1 MFHLCK
7 LYSLCIAV
15 IVLLAFPRG
24 SDTKDG
30 GIGFIRSVGKSAVS
44 ATKVALMNRNEKM
57 IDAFR
62 NMSHGGGGSGR
73 PVNILIMLADDL
85 GYGDTSVYPFTGMG
99 VITPELE
106 KMASRGTIMTN
117 FHTAAATC
125 TPTRASILT
134 GLYPWRM
141 GIKAVYEYGLKGKSN
156 RDDWLPQIPTTA
168 MVFKEAKYFTGH
180 SGKWHI
186 GGMRNDDLDMR
197 LQDPRKEGFRGGRR
211 CPHPGPNQQG
221 FEEYV
226 SVLDGPGAPRQNE
239 YQVNDMLH
247 SQGCNILLNN
257 DRDIGGGKDANA
269 KSGEFLSDCE
279 ARHAIRMMRNS
290 VKAKKPFF
298 IQLWFHAP
306 HGPWEE
312 LPGFKD
318 IYPDPPRPANHELP
332 LCHQNRSSRYCAL
345 NHNGMQR
352 QSMDRGPSI
361 EQKYKTM
368 VTAMD
373 RSIGKVLREIKT
385 LGIEKDTLV
394 VFLSDNGPEDVV
406 GQTAGFRGNKRF
418 LYEGGIRVPAIFQ
431 WVGTIPKGR
440 NISTFG
446 VSTDLF
452 PTFLD
457 ATGVKPPSNLRL
469 DGMSL
474 LPELIGRG
482 KHHLGKRRKLK
493 ERVTLWHGEYE
504 GPRATVAWLFDF
516 KVMFN
521 ASDFPTQMWDMRVD
535 QFEQRNLLQ
544 PFENMTLQEIFSWD
558 ADYHLDV
565 RGRGS
570 LRREKIKSKNTPP
583 VFTLNDMNDPVKR
596 TDRNLHRY
604 IVIRTYQ
611 TMIDFALHGDEA
623 HKMYLSANPGR
634 NYTPSVESDQRY
646 IRGNPYK
653 FISQK
658 ESKEI
663 KARLM
668 NSTCETPC
676 RCATPVASMIEPLPF
691 SKVKPQRAYLC
702 PNGPY
707 GLLNGTQILGLYV

>member
-1 MFHLCK
+1 
-7 LYSLCIAV
+7 
-15 IVLLAFPRG
+15 
-24 SDTKDG
+24 
-30 GIGFIRSVGKSAVS
+30 
-44 ATKVALMNRNEKM
+44 
-57 IDAFR
+57 
-62 NMSHGGGGSGR
+62 
-73 PVNILIMLADDL
+73 MLADDL
-85 GYGDTSVYPFTGMG
+85 GYGDTSVHPFTGMG
-99 VITPELE
+99 VLTPELE

-156 RDDWLPQIPTTA
+156 RDDWLPQIPTSA
-168 MVFKEAKYFTGH
+168 MVFRDADYFTGH
-180 SGKWHI
+180 SGKWHV

-197 LQDPRKEGFRGGRR
+197 LLDDSKEGTRGGRR

-221 FEEYV
+221 FHEYV
-226 SVLDGPGAPRQNE
+226 SVLDGPGSPRQNE

-247 SQGCNILLNN
+247 SQGCNILLQN
-257 DRDIGGGKDANA
+257 DQQIGGKDGKA
-269 KSGEFLSDCE
+269 GEFLSDCE
-279 ARHAIRMMRNS
+279 ARHAMRMMRNS
-290 VKAKKPFF
+290 VKLKKPFF

-312 LPGFKD
+312 LPGFKH
-318 IYPDPPRPANHELP
+318 IYPDPPRLPIHELP
-332 LCHQNRSSRYCAL
+332 LCNQNRSSRHCAL
-345 NHNGMQR
+345 SHHGMQK
-352 QSMDRGPSI
+352 QAMDRGPTI

-373 RSIGKVLREIKT
+373 RSIGNVLREIKT

-394 VFLSDNGPEDVV
+394 VFLSDNGPEDFV

-457 ATGVKPPSNLRL
+457 AAGLTLPPNVRL

-482 KHHLGKRRKLK
+482 KHHLGKRKKLN

-516 KVMFN
+516 KIMFN
-521 ASDFPTQMWDMRVD
+521 SSDYPTEMWDMRID
-535 QFEQRNLLQ
+535 EYEKRNLLQ
-544 PFENMTLQEIFSWD
+544 PFENMTLAESFSWGGEF
-558 ADYHLDV
+558 V
-565 RGRGS
+565 SSENSIGMKGN
-570 LRREKIKSKNTPP
+570 KGKSSAKQRKPN
-583 VFTLNDMNDPVKR
+583 FSINDMNDPVKR
-596 TDRNLHRY
+596 TDKDLHRY
-604 IVIRTYQ
+604 IVMRTFQ
-611 TMIDFALHGDEA
+611 TMTDFALHGDEA
-623 HKMYLSANPGR
+623 YKIYLKLNYGR
-634 NYTPSVESDQRY
+634 NYTASVESDQRY

-663 KARLM
+663 KAVLM
-668 NSTCETPC
+668 NSTCATPC
-676 RCATPVASMIEPLPF
+676 PCQVPGASNINSLPF
-691 SKVKPQRAYLC
+691 SGVKPSRAYIC
-702 PNGPY
+702 PQGY
-707 GLLNGTQILGLYV
+707 LNATQILGLLV